1 MEESYSSGF
10 NVEKLLIE
18 VLKLLKER
26 GVLEESEI
34 LEVLWNAK
42 DPYFPWDKQDIK
54 ELIKL

>member
-1 MEESYSSGF
+1 
-10 NVEKLLIE
+10 VEKLLIE

-26 GVLEESEI
+26 GVLDENEV